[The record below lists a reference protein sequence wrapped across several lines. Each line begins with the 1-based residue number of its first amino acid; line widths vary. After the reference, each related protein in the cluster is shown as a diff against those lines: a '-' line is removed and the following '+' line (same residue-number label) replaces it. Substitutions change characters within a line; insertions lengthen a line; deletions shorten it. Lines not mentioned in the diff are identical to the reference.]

1 MVGTRSNEFLEAV
14 RDEIKAWLPDLK
26 TCAVHDG
33 RFDLPEV
40 KRFAVKA
47 PAVLVACLGT
57 VSVEDRGDE
66 GIESLR
72 LWAAF
77 VLTRSTPGLL
87 RGEAAR
93 NLVDNLELL
102 ILRGYY
108 VTNDQGVVITD
119 PITGARTLANRWG
132 LRGIG
137 PAEQVRSQNLYSA
150 STDKDGVS
158 LWAVTWRQKLRLEPL
173 SEEEDCPLP
182 SEIYLGQDPDIGM
195 DHELDYRRVNP
206 DPLP

>member
-40 KRFAVKA
+40 KRFAVVA

-77 VLTRSTPGLL
+77 VLTRSTPGLS
-87 RGEAAR
+87 RGAAAR

-102 ILRGYY
+102 ILRGIV
-108 VTNDQGVVITD
+108 VTDEV
-119 PITGARTLANRWG
+119 TGRQTLANRWG

-150 STDKDGVS
+150 STDKVGAS

-173 SEEEDCPLP
+173 IEAEDCPIP
-182 SEIYLGQDPDIGM
+182 SEIYLGRDPDIGTG
-195 DHELDYRRVNP
+195 HESDYRRVR
-206 DPLP
+206 